1 MTGVRV
7 VPSRVTFPIWGTTAL
22 LLVTEE
28 AALPEA
34 ERMLRAELTA
44 IDAACS
50 RFRPDSELVRLTESA
65 GRAASI
71 SPLLTEILQAA
82 LRAASATNGL
92 VDPTVGQAVIDL
104 GYDRD
109 YAALR
114 GRALPEGEPLRPAP
128 GWWRIQLDPDAGRV
142 LVPRRIL
149 LDVGATGKAFAADRA
164 AARIATLG
172 CGVLVS
178 LGGDLATGGPAPEG
192 GWLIS
197 VGDSHRAPAG
207 ATDPVVSITSGALAT
222 SSVTQRR
229 WRRGDRLVHHIVDPR
244 TGDVPAPVWKTVSVA
259 AGRCV
264 DANAAAT
271 ASIIRGRGA
280 PRWLANRRLPARLV
294 AHDGTVATSA
304 GWPGDPEPAEV
315 A

>member
-1 MTGVRV
+1 MSAVRV
-7 VPSRVTFPIWGTTAL
+7 APSRVTFPIWGTTAL
-22 LLVTEE
+22 LLVTDE

-34 ERMLRAELTA
+34 ERLLRTELDR

-50 RFRPDSELVRLTESA
+50 RFRADSELVRLTAHA
-65 GRAASI
+65 GRAVSI
-71 SPLLTEILQAA
+71 SPLLTEILRAA
-82 LRAASATNGL
+82 LHAASATNGL

-109 YAALR
+109 YTALR

-128 GWWRIQLDPDAGRV
+128 GWWRVQLDPDAGRV

-172 CGVLVS
+172 CGALVS
-178 LGGDLATGGPAPEG
+178 LGGDLATAGPAPAG

-207 ATDPVVSITSGALAT
+207 ATDPVVSISSGALAT

-229 WRRGDRLVHHIVDPR
+229 WRRGDRQVHHIVDPR

-259 AGRCV
+259 AGSCV

-280 PRWLANRRLPARLV
+280 PRWLADRRLPARLV
-294 AHDGTVATSA
+294 APDGTVTTSA
-304 GWPGDPEPAEV
+304 GWPSDPVRAEV